1 MPLPI
6 TSQKL
11 VQIIVN
17 IALEDKI
24 ERKLKQ
30 VGATGFTTF
39 DVRGDGLYGFQSGHI
54 DGDTNVLIMAVEPS
68 ETVEKILHA
77 MNEMIEKGHHLT
89 VFSSHAD
96 VLMPRNLRTN

>member
-17 IALEDKI
+17 IALENKI
-24 ERKLKQ
+24 EKKLKE
-30 VGATGFTTF
+30 VGASGFTTF

-54 DGDTNVLIMAVEPS
+54 DGDTNVLIMAVEPA
-68 ETVEKILHA
+68 ETVEKILSE
-77 MNEMIEKGHHLT
+77 MNALIERGHHLT

-96 VLMPRNLRTN
+96 VLMPRNLRT